1 MVSIVVVVIGISRR
15 VSGLQQMRDDEYR
28 SRYLKYSKIPP
39 NGPRGLGLIRE
50 RERERERELSTRLWR
65 LVDHANSYVI
75 NCPEGLM

>member
-28 SRYLKYSKIPP
+28 SRYLKYLKYSKIPP

-50 RERERERELSTRLWR
+50 RERERERESCQLDCGGW
-65 LVDHANSYVI
+65 
-75 NCPEGLM
+75 